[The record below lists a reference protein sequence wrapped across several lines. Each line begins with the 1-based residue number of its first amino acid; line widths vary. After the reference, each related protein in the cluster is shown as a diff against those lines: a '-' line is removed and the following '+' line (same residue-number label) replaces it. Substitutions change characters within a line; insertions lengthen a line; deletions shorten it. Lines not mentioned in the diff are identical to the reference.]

1 MSDCRLTT
9 FDNPYDPFEQF
20 ALWMLFDNRNG
31 YNTCGKIDRLTHY
44 SDPAP
49 SRVAPDFFTISISP
63 RRAQPFARKSSIRST

>member
-44 SDPAP
+44 SDDM
-49 SRVAPDFFTISISP
+49 SEKEFVDEH
-63 RRAQPFARKSSIRST
+63 